1 MLIVK
6 GRNQIEKTTA
16 KARTLAVVFY
26 LSGNYL
32 IIYVISLRPI
42 YHHSYYFST
51 TGNI

>member
-16 KARTLAVVFY
+16 KARTLAVVF

-32 IIYVISLRPI
+32 TIFL
-42 YHHSYYFST
+42 
-51 TGNI
+51 